1 MKVECPV
8 CGLEGHLQVRGNSA
22 RIGHYVGYRGS
33 TRIVAW
39 HKVDSQSLE
48 MMVNNGNH
56 GNQSVVNKKTAVVVG
71 KGEIG
76 LQLSYKERKGLL
88 SSVGRGSQADYG
100 ASLENWCSS

>member
-8 CGLEGHLQVRGNSA
+8 CGLEGHIQVRGNSA

-56 GNQSVVNKKTAVVVG
+56 GN
-71 KGEIG
+71 
-76 LQLSYKERKGLL
+76 
-88 SSVGRGSQADYG
+88 
-100 ASLENWCSS
+100 